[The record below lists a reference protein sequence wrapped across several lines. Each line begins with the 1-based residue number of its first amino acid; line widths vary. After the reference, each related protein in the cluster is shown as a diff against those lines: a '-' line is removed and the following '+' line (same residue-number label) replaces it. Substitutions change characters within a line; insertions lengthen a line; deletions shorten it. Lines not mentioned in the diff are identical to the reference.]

1 MTFKENQNLKDYK
14 IELVGD
20 TVAYNYNCKANNVND
35 AIEAAIAH
43 HKINRNDIINV
54 YVAEGYWRKATKE
67 DF

>member
-43 HKINRNDIINV
+43 HKINRNDIINI
-54 YVAEGYWRKATKE
+54 YVTEGYWRKATKE